1 MNKKLIILTVLTLIC
16 GVLLVSCN
24 DSTPDFSDFG
34 FTISGKITLHDLPD
48 NISKEITIF
57 ANNEEVA
64 TADDNGMFSV
74 KNLQKGDEIT
84 FYMENVEFYPE
95 KHTVRGDVYDLRIDG
110 YYVADNGNDNPN
122 NNPDNNDN
130 NGGNNNDNDNGDNG
144 SNDGNNQGNND
155 GNSGDNNDTNKNVY
169 NCINGGLL
177 FENYK
182 INFVFCVNK
191 DFSALV
197 VSSTINGISNPIDI
211 DESMA
216 VGEYVSG
223 QETYIQYS
231 VDVTLYATQ
240 ECSFSAVA
248 YNSDNTAGS
257 VASVTFAP
265 IGVCESA
272 TISLTDN
279 ILTISGFDDSAVHYL
294 IVNGVAVCQIEST
307 TIDLNTIFTHDE
319 SNVTISVL
327 SYKTGFMPAMSNEIV
342 TTLNIYDI

>member
-16 GVLLVSCN
+16 GVLLASCN

-48 NISKEITIF
+48 NISKKITIF
-57 ANNEEVA
+57 ANNEKVA

-84 FYMENVEFYPE
+84 FFMENVEFYPE
-95 KHTVRGDVYDLRIDG
+95 KHTVRGNVYDLRIDG
-110 YYVADNGNDNPN
+110 YYVAGNGNDNPN

-130 NGGNNNDNDNGDNG
+130 NGGNNNDNNNGNNG

-155 GNSGDNNDTNKNVY
+155 GNSGDNTDTNKNVY

-177 FENYK
+177 FENDK

-197 VSSTINGISNPIDI
+197 VSSIIDGISNPIDI
-211 DESMA
+211 DESMV

-223 QETYIQYS
+223 QDTYLQYS

-257 VASVTFAP
+257 VASATFAP

-279 ILTISGFDDSAVHYL
+279 ILTISSLDDSAVHYL

-307 TIDLNTIFTHDE
+307 TFDLNTIFTHDE
-319 SNVTISVL
+319 SSVIISVL
-327 SYKTGFMPAMSNEIV
+327 SYKTGFMPAMSNEIM

>member
-16 GVLLVSCN
+16 GVLLLSCN

-57 ANNEEVA
+57 ANNEKVA

-130 NGGNNNDNDNGDNG
+130 NGSNNNDNNNSDNG
-144 SNDGNNQGNND
+144 SNDDNNQGNND
-155 GNSGDNNDTNKNVY
+155 GNSGDNTDTDENVY

-177 FENYK
+177 FENDK

-191 DFSALV
+191 DFSALF
-197 VSSTINGISNPIDI
+197 VSSIIDGISNPIDI

-223 QETYIQYS
+223 QETYLQYS

-257 VASVTFAP
+257 VASATFAP

-319 SNVTISVL
+319 SSVTISVL

-342 TTLNIYDI
+342 TLLNIYDI